1 MRAPRIEPSPE
12 FTTQSWSGLMTC
24 HVSSLQHVRQAAIN
38 ELVNAFGVDVPLG
51 IDPEMA
57 NQILRPRWLPTAA
70 VRISPPCKF
79 CRSFVD
85 PAEGFA
91 PLPPEAS
98 PSPSGMP
105 ARTTRPL
112 IGEASIADPSL
123 SQDTVGTR
131 AAARRWT
138 SGSTP
143 CTSPAPAIFGTC
155 RIKRSIEQARSSET
169 GSSSGAWRKRPRGS
183 RRRATRALRPRAR
196 PPSPAAQQRE
206 TSDQA
211 ASRQAA
217 KVKKIQT
224 MARWP

>member
-1 MRAPRIEPSPE
+1 VTVQACSPRWTLTTFRLGAGDHETDVFITLAAEYRCKTPARRASSGVLHPARAPR
-12 FTTQSWSGLMTC
+12 
-24 HVSSLQHVRQAAIN
+24 
-38 ELVNAFGVDVPLG
+38 VN
-51 IDPEMA
+51 
-57 NQILRPRWLPTAA
+57 QTRPRWLPTAA

-98 PSPSGMP
+98 PSPSWMP

-131 AAARRWT
+131 AAARRRT

-206 TSDQA
+206 TSDQE